1 MQLRDKLAAMRE
13 KSESRIPPETVAI
26 MHRAT
31 DDLLHSGIMDRAL
44 KTGGTAPLFTLP
56 DEREQPVST
65 SEILAKGPLVL
76 HFYRGMW

>member
-1 MQLRDKLAAMRE
+1 
-13 KSESRIPPETVAI
+13 
-26 MHRAT
+26 
-31 DDLLHSGIMDRAL
+31 MDRAL